1 MNPDSLKK
9 FKLLPP
15 ERRNELSSPQV
26 LGEIEILERKY
37 NASLAMLFISLAVG
51 DLTHETL
58 TEHLEN
64 NFSLP
69 AEALSEISQKL
80 SSLLGRKKE
89 PVVPSKAGFVM
100 FTDDEAEIKHFKSNS
115 SESPSDFNSATAEII
130 SRFGY
135 NENDEILRR
144 RLESIVI
151 ARLRDVRDE
160 LETSE
165 ALTKSRKIG
174 GLELSESEAQRLI
187 KLIREKSAKPLV
199 KTEVKPLIFPTIK
212 KPAEK
217 VSLIEKKERDGGK
230 NPLVEQVVK
239 TVQER
244 KENTNLPNRPLPII
258 KEENGLPVIQMPEEM
273 MVKPKMTDLRSVLGK
288 PVSPLVK
295 PEEKIQPLP
304 KPFPKISDLPKA
316 KVELR
321 SKPSLD
327 DVKFVKKLVG
337 PIEELSGMTL
347 IDFRRLGDK
356 PMEAI
361 IKVKEKINLLEKD
374 SYKKRIEGIEAWHK
388 SEVNRFYRLLG
399 QTSLTEGKNV
409 EELISE
415 RLQAQKPTL
424 SLAEFDAVMELNRDL
439 RY

>member
-1 MNPDSLKK
+1 
-9 FKLLPP
+9 
-15 ERRNELSSPQV
+15 
-26 LGEIEILERKY
+26 
-37 NASLAMLFISLAVG
+37 
-51 DLTHETL
+51 
-58 TEHLEN
+58 
-64 NFSLP
+64 
-69 AEALSEISQKL
+69 
-80 SSLLGRKKE
+80 
-89 PVVPSKAGFVM
+89 
-100 FTDDEAEIKHFKSNS
+100 
-115 SESPSDFNSATAEII
+115 
-130 SRFGY
+130 
-135 NENDEILRR
+135 
-144 RLESIVI
+144 
-151 ARLRDVRDE
+151 
-160 LETSE
+160 
-165 ALTKSRKIG
+165 
-174 GLELSESEAQRLI
+174 
-187 KLIREKSAKPLV
+187 KPLV